1 MMKSLNKAYVLISC
15 NSGADNYVISNI
27 KSIDSVK
34 EVHGCFGAYD
44 VIAKME
50 SDSEDKLKKAITQR
64 IRKVPKIQ
72 ATLSL
77 MTYNKN
83 DFFGKTLRDDEKE
96 VLDRHTAQ
104 AYIAIHCKRT
114 KEDQVLRDLS
124 NIPEVIEGDIVIGSY
139 DLMCKVVAPT
149 YNDISDIVTKKIRR
163 VENVKATTTL
173 NVIPNR

>member
-1 MMKSLNKAYVLISC
+1 MLISC
-15 NSGADNYVISNI
+15 DSGSDNYVISNL
-27 KSIDSVK
+27 KSIDTVK

-50 SDSEDKLKKAITQR
+50 SDSEDKLKKSITQR

-72 ATLSL
+72 ATVTL
-77 MTYNKN
+77 MADNKN
-83 DFFGKTLRDDEKE
+83 DFFGKTLSSDEKE
-96 VLDRHTAQ
+96 VLDIHASQ
-104 AYIAIHCKRT
+104 AYIAIDCKRA

-124 NIPEVIEGDIVIGSY
+124 NISEVIEGDIVIGSY
-139 DLMCKVVAPT
+139 DLICKVVAPT

-163 VENVKATTTL
+163 MENVKSTTTL

>member
-1 MMKSLNKAYVLISC
+1 MKKAYVLISC
-15 NSGADNYVISNI
+15 NSGSDDYVISNL
-27 KSIDSVK
+27 KSIDTVK

-50 SDSEDKLKKAITQR
+50 SNTEDELKKSITQR
-64 IRKVPKIQ
+64 IRKVPKIL
-72 ATLSL
+72 ATLTL
-77 MTYNKN
+77 MADNTN
-83 DFFGKTLRDDEKE
+83 DFFGKNLSSDEKE
-96 VLDRHTAQ
+96 VLDRHASQ

-139 DLMCKVVAPT
+139 DLMCKVAAPT

-163 VENVKATTTL
+163 MENVRTTTTL
-173 NVIPNR
+173 NMIPNR